1 MLDSLFLRMFLPR
14 VCAFLVLFGCLS
26 ACSSGGGHWQHYR
39 LMALSEA
46 RNRGM
51 TIYLHFHQPGNPT
64 SEKQKEALEA
74 IIQDPDFK
82 KVGAYRV
89 TWETERPL
97 QKAYQVSAPATV
109 LVFKGEDE
117 KSRAIGATDPK
128 LLKQILL
135 QGL

>member
-1 MLDSLFLRMFLPR
+1 
-14 VCAFLVLFGCLS
+14 
-26 ACSSGGGHWQHYR
+26 
-39 LMALSEA
+39 
-46 RNRGM
+46 M
-51 TIYLHFHQPGNPT
+51 TIYIHFHQPGNPT

-74 IIQDPDFK
+74 VIQDPEFK

-109 LVFKGEDE
+109 VVFKGEDE

-128 LLKQILL
+128 LLKQVLL